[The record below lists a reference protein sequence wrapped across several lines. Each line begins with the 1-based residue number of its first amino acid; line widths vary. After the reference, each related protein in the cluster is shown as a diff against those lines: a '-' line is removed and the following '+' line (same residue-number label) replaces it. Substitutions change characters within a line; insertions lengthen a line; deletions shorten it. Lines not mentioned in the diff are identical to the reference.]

1 MAQPSRTSTNGVL
14 ADSARP
20 TAFRSQRACSCS
32 ALDSRELRARFVA
45 ASRSQ
50 INSKSALPHGRQTMY
65 TRPMILPLDSTGRIY
80 VLEDEKGQVV
90 GTGSREVCETLLYL
104 MGAGL
109 APVTDQAQNLTR
121 SNVRAAI
128 TI

>member
-1 MAQPSRTSTNGVL
+1 
-14 ADSARP
+14 
-20 TAFRSQRACSCS
+20 
-32 ALDSRELRARFVA
+32 
-45 ASRSQ
+45 
-50 INSKSALPHGRQTMY
+50 MY

-90 GTGSREVCETLLYL
+90 GTGSREVCEAL
-104 MGAGL
+104 MYIIGS
-109 APVTDQAQNLTR
+109 NLSPATEPGQPIAR

>member
-1 MAQPSRTSTNGVL
+1 
-14 ADSARP
+14 
-20 TAFRSQRACSCS
+20 
-32 ALDSRELRARFVA
+32 
-45 ASRSQ
+45 
-50 INSKSALPHGRQTMY
+50 MY

-90 GTGSREVCETLLYL
+90 GTGSREVCETLMYL
-104 MGAGL
+104 LRAGL
-109 APVTDQAQNLTR
+109 ARANDQAQNINR